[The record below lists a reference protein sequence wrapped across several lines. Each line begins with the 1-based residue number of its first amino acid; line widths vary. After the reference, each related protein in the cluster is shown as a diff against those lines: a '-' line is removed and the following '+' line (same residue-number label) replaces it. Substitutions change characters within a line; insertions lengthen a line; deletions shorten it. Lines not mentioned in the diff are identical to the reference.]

1 VSILLA
7 AALLVQAQP
16 GPTPDEARVAMA
28 LGECIAARGHE
39 FADRPDADD
48 VVAAAVVHGCADLE
62 RGVTAVA
69 LRMAGPERAAA
80 TAQWVHADV
89 RRRALDMVRQVRTG
103 APPTGPGSEVQLW
116 SHCITQHV
124 IGRAR
129 GQGSPEEIVQA
140 AEGDCTAEEAT
151 ARAVITRRSGPSA
164 ADAEMARLR
173 ALGRERQ
180 LQRVARIR
188 ASQDA
193 AAPSAP
199 GSK

>member
-1 VSILLA
+1 MSILLA
-7 AALLVQAQP
+7 AALLVQAQH
-16 GPTPDEARVAMA
+16 GLTGDEAGIAMA

-39 FADRPDADD
+39 FAARPDADD
-48 VVAAAVVHGCADLE
+48 VVAAAIVNACADLE
-62 RGVTAVA
+62 RGATAFVV
-69 LRMAGPERAAA
+69 RMAGRERAAA
-80 TAQWVHADV
+80 TAQWMHADV

-129 GQGSPEEIVQA
+129 GQGSPEEIVRA
-140 AEGDCTAEEAT
+140 AEGDCAAQEAT
-151 ARAVITRRSGPSA
+151 VRAVITRESGPSA
-164 ADAEMARLR
+164 ADAEMAQLR

-199 GSK
+199 ESK